1 MGIKTASRLADQV
14 IATLPSKRDVAD
26 VLADIIETAE
36 RLEQYLD
43 GVSFAG
49 TLPRLAADARRALDR
64 LRASRECSTL

>member
-1 MGIKTASRLADQV
+1 
-14 IATLPSKRDVAD
+14 VAD

-49 TLPRLAADARRALDR
+49 TLPRLAADARQALDR
-64 LRASRECSTL
+64 LRASRECSTQ